1 MLYGL
6 TRPLA
11 RVTLAVFYQKIYF
24 SNKDRIPK
32 NQPVLLAANHP
43 TAFLEPCLLACWLPD
58 PIHFMVRGSV
68 FKNAFLAK
76 LLRSLH
82 LIPIYRMKDGG
93 YEKIKQ
99 NFATLQ
105 EAEQVL
111 LNKDPLLI
119 LAEGRTAHEK
129 RLRPLQKGTARL
141 AFSTLAQAPE
151 QEVYIVPVG
160 VNYTYA
166 ELFRSEVMI
175 DFGEPIRTSDYWV
188 AYKEHPSKGIRQL
201 TQRLRQGLEE
211 RVVIIEDPADEDL
224 VEFLLQIYR
233 NTSEQSVFPVLE
245 SSDHRLF
252 AEKQM
257 ANTIQGMG
265 LEEKGELQCLV
276 NEYQA
281 GLVQARVNDLGVGQ
295 HQKTA
300 VWDLLFVILGGIPA
314 LVGGVIA
321 YPPAGLAAWYV
332 DRKIKRLEYRASVLA
347 ALGMVLY
354 ALYFLSF
361 FLLFGWLFGRS
372 YIGWALLVP
381 ALCYWSLAVREAAY
395 RVGSVIRFWLLPARK
410 RKALKSLRTK
420 VYREGKLVPQG
431 VDLNL

>member
-24 SNKDRIPK
+24 SNADRIPE

-43 TAFLEPCLLACWLPD
+43 TAFLEPCLLACWLPR

-68 FKNAFLAK
+68 FKNPFFAK
-76 LLRSLH
+76 VLRSLH

-93 YEKIKQ
+93 YEKVRK

-111 LNKDPLLI
+111 LNREPLLI

-141 AFSTLAQAPE
+141 AFSTLAHDLE

-175 DFGEPIRTSDYWV
+175 DFGEPIRTSDFWA
-188 AYKEHPSKGIRQL
+188 AYQEHPSKGIRQL
-201 TQRLRQGLEE
+201 TQRVRQGLEE
-211 RVVIIEDPADEDL
+211 RVVIIEEPADEEL

-233 NTSEQSVFPVLE
+233 NTIEQSVFPVLE

-252 AEKQM
+252 AEQQM
-257 ANTIQGMG
+257 ASTIQGMA
-265 LEEKGELQCLV
+265 LAEKGDLQCIV
-276 NEYQA
+276 NEYRA
-281 GLVQARVNDLGVGQ
+281 ALASARINDLGVGQ
-295 HQKTA
+295 SPYVS
-300 VWDLLFVILGGIPA
+300 VWNLLFVLLGAVPGLI
-314 LVGGVIA
+314 GGLIA
-321 YPPAGLAAWYV
+321 YPPAGIATFLV

-354 ALYFLSF
+354 PIYFLSF
-361 FLLFGWLFGRS
+361 FVLFAGLFGLP
-372 YIGWALLVP
+372 YLGWALLVP
-381 ALCYWSLAVREAAY
+381 VLCYWSLAVREAAY
-395 RVGSVIRFWLLPARK
+395 RVGSVIRFWLLPAHK
-410 RKALKSLRTK
+410 RQVLKNLRTK